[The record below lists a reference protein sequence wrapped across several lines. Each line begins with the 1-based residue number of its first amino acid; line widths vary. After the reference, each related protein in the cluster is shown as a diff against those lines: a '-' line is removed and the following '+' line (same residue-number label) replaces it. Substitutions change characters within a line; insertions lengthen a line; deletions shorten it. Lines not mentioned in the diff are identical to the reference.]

1 MGILDK
7 FKRKSSSLTIEKIIA
22 EDYNYKYFDECKY
35 IWKNYVP
42 KSGQANNL
50 QGELLREI
58 EEIRCEAQDDGNI
71 NWDDDHS
78 YFCDFISKKLLEQ
91 SIFSSIEKEEI
102 TLIMSYIKECGMY
115 AQKFYCGIIPENEVD
130 MDKIAYTNDNLY
142 DIICDKIGQLQKENS
157 EPIPYEK
164 NNAIKR

>member
-1 MGILDK
+1 MGIFDK
-7 FKRKSSSLTIEKIIA
+7 LKRKSSSLTIEKIIDK
-22 EDYNYKYFDECKY
+22 DYNYKYFDECKY

-78 YFCDFISKKLLEQ
+78 FFCDFISKKLLEQ

>member
-1 MGILDK
+1 MGIFDK
-7 FKRKSSSLTIEKIIA
+7 LKRKSSSLTIEKIIDK
-22 EDYNYKYFDECKY
+22 DYNYKYFDECKY

-115 AQKFYCGIIPENEVD
+115 AQKFYSGIIPENEVD

>member
-1 MGILDK
+1 MGIFDK
-7 FKRKSSSLTIEKIIA
+7 LKRKSSSLTIEKII
-22 EDYNYKYFDECKY
+22 DKGYNYKYFDECKY

>member
-1 MGILDK
+1 MGIFDK
-7 FKRKSSSLTIEKIIA
+7 LKRKSSSLTIEKIIDK
-22 EDYNYKYFDECKY
+22 DYNYKYFDECKY

-164 NNAIKR
+164 KNAIKR

>member
-1 MGILDK
+1 MGIFDK
-7 FKRKSSSLTIEKIIA
+7 LKRKSSSLTIEKIIDK
-22 EDYNYKYFDECKY
+22 DYNYKYFDECKY
-35 IWKNYVP
+35 IQKNYVP

>member
-1 MGILDK
+1 MGIFDK
-7 FKRKSSSLTIEKIIA
+7 LKRKSSSLTIEKIIDK
-22 EDYNYKYFDECKY
+22 DYNYKYFDECKY

-115 AQKFYCGIIPENEVD
+115 AQKFYSGIIPENEVD

-142 DIICDKIGQLQKENS
+142 DIICDKIGQLQKENN

>member
-42 KSGQANNL
+42 ESGQANNL

-78 YFCDFISKKLLEQ
+78 YFCDFISKKLSEQ

-102 TLIMSYIKECGMY
+102 TLIMSYLKECGMY
-115 AQKFYCGIIPENEVD
+115 AQKFNSGIIPENEVD
-130 MDKIAYTNDNLY
+130 IDKIAYTNDNLY

-157 EPIPYEK
+157 KPIPYEK

>member
-1 MGILDK
+1 MGIFDK
-7 FKRKSSSLTIEKIIA
+7 LKRKSSSLTIEKIIDK
-22 EDYNYKYFDECKY
+22 EYNYKYFDECKY

-78 YFCDFISKKLLEQ
+78 YFCDFINKKLLEQ

-102 TLIMSYIKECGMY
+102 ILIMSYIKECGMY
-115 AQKFYCGIIPENEVD
+115 AQKFYSGIIPEDEVD

>member
-7 FKRKSSSLTIEKIIA
+7 LKRKSSSLTIEKIIA

-42 KSGQANNL
+42 ESGQANNL

-71 NWDDDHS
+71 NWDEDHS
-78 YFCDFISKKLLEQ
+78 YFCDFISKKLSEQ

-102 TLIMSYIKECGMY
+102 TLIMSYLKECGMY
-115 AQKFYCGIIPENEVD
+115 AQKFNSGIIPENEVD
-130 MDKIAYTNDNLY
+130 IDKIAYTNDNLY
-142 DIICDKIGQLQKENS
+142 DIIGDKIGQLQKENS
-157 EPIPYEK
+157 KPIPCEK
-164 NNAIKR
+164 NNTIKR

>member
-42 KSGQANNL
+42 ESGQANNL

-71 NWDDDHS
+71 NWDEDHS

>member
-1 MGILDK
+1 MGIFDK
-7 FKRKSSSLTIEKIIA
+7 LKRKSSSLTIEEIIA
-22 EDYNYKYFDECKY
+22 KDYHYKYFDECKY
-35 IWKNYVP
+35 IWKNYGP

-71 NWDDDHS
+71 NWDDNHS

-115 AQKFYCGIIPENEVD
+115 AQKFYSGEIPENEAD

-142 DIICDKIGQLQKENS
+142 DIICDKTGQLQKENS

>member
-42 KSGQANNL
+42 ESGQANNL

-78 YFCDFISKKLLEQ
+78 YFCDFISKKLSEQ

-102 TLIMSYIKECGMY
+102 TLIMSYLKECGMY
-115 AQKFYCGIIPENEVD
+115 AQKFNSGIIPENEVD
-130 MDKIAYTNDNLY
+130 IDKISYTNDNLY

-157 EPIPYEK
+157 KPIPYEK
-164 NNAIKR
+164 NNTIKR

>member
-1 MGILDK
+1 MGIFDK
-7 FKRKSSSLTIEKIIA
+7 LKRKSSSLTIEKIIDK
-22 EDYNYKYFDECKY
+22 DYNYKYFDECKY

-71 NWDDDHS
+71 NWDDNHS
-78 YFCDFISKKLLEQ
+78 YFCDFINKKLLEQ
-91 SIFSSIEKEEI
+91 PIFSSIEKEEI

-115 AQKFYCGIIPENEVD
+115 AQKFYSGIIPENEVD

>member
-1 MGILDK
+1 MGILDR
-7 FKRKSSSLTIEKIIA
+7 FKRKSSSLKIEKIID

-42 KSGQANNL
+42 ESGQANNL

-78 YFCDFISKKLLEQ
+78 YFCDFISKKLSEQ
-91 SIFSSIEKEEI
+91 SIFSSIEKEER
-102 TLIMSYIKECGMY
+102 
-115 AQKFYCGIIPENEVD
+115 
-130 MDKIAYTNDNLY
+130 
-142 DIICDKIGQLQKENS
+142 
-157 EPIPYEK
+157 
-164 NNAIKR
+164 AIKNTLRIWQNRE

>member
-1 MGILDK
+1 MGIFDK
-7 FKRKSSSLTIEKIIA
+7 LKRKSSSLTIEKIIDK
-22 EDYNYKYFDECKY
+22 DYNYKYFDECKY